1 MHTLSG
7 KPMNT
12 NQLTDWL
19 LSNDPAPLAQE
30 DRRFIAQALSELAV
44 AHALIAKQAL
54 LLDSFNAD
62 HAAIES
68 TLRQSMRQITTDTS
82 SMEATPFDYAAAAQ
96 ARRDLSAKIDQ
107 ATSLRAVVALAINA
121 VRAITSG

>member
-1 MHTLSG
+1 
-7 KPMNT
+7 MNT
-12 NQLTDWL
+12 DQLTDWL

-44 AHALIAKQAL
+44 SHTLIAKQSL

-68 TLRQSMRQITTDTS
+68 TLRQSMQQITTDTS

-96 ARRDLSAKIDQ
+96 ARRELSTKLDQ
-107 ATSLRAVVALAINA
+107 ATSLRAVITLAINA
-121 VRAITSG
+121 VRMIANG